1 LAKVAEMLDHPLMPW
16 QRQVA
21 DVGLEIDPQTGLPA
35 YREIVVTV
43 MRQSGKSILLLSFQ
57 LDRCL
62 SWPGLRRCAYT
73 AQSGFDARKKLL
85 RDYVP
90 ILKRSRLWPAV
101 EHVRQSQGDEGLTF
115 TDMSEIAVVASN
127 LSAGHGRSWDLG
139 VIDEAFDDEDDRR
152 EQAIVPALATRADGQ
167 LLVASTAGTT
177 RSAYLRRKLEAGRL
191 AVEMDSGHGIAFF
204 EWSIPDDADIDDPE
218 TWWSYM
224 PALGWTIQPEA
235 VAHAR
240 QSMSEAEFRR
250 SFCNQWVSM
259 DEAWLPPGAWAACR
273 DDRPIPDLAEVVL
286 GFDGSF
292 SNDSTAL
299 VAVQLGERPH
309 LDVAACWERPPD
321 ADEAWRVPILDV
333 EDAIRQ
339 ACRRWQVREIVCD
352 PFRWART
359 FQVLE
364 DDGLP
369 VVEFPQSPA
378 RMVPATQRFYE
389 AVVNKTLTHSGDERL
404 ARHIGNCVLKVDS
417 RGQRL
422 AKDTKN
428 SPRKIDLAVAAVM
441 AADRAAQR
449 VEQEQPFFGAWR

>member
-1 LAKVAEMLDHPLMPW
+1 MPW
-16 QRQVA
+16 QRAVA
-21 DVGLEIDPQTGLPA
+21 DVALEIDSGTGLPA
-35 YREIVVTV
+35 YREIVITV
-43 MRQSGKSILLLSFQ
+43 MRQSGKSILVLAFQ

-62 SWPGLRRCAYT
+62 SWDGLRRCAYT

-115 TDMSEIAVVASN
+115 GDSSEIAVVASN

-152 EQAIVPALATRADGQ
+152 EQSIVPALATRADGQ
-167 LLVASTAGTT
+167 LLVASTAGTV
-177 RSAYLRRKLEAGRL
+177 RSTYLRRKIEAGRL
-191 AVEMDSGHGIAFF
+191 AAELDSGRGIAFF
-204 EWSIPDDADIDDPE
+204 EWSIPDDADVDDPE
-218 TWWSYM
+218 VWWGHM

-240 QSMSEAEFRR
+240 QSMSDAEFRR
-250 SFCNQWVSM
+250 SFCNQWVAL
-259 DEAWLPPGAWAACR
+259 DDAWLPPGAWGACVDR
-273 DDRPIPDLAEVVL
+273 RPIPDRADVVL

-292 SNDSTAL
+292 NNDSTAL
-299 VAVQLGERPH
+299 VAVQVGATPH
-309 LDVAACWERPPD
+309 LDVVACWEKSPYM
-321 ADEAWRVPILDV
+321 DESWRVPILDV
-333 EDAIRQ
+333 EDEIRR

-352 PFRWART
+352 PARWART
-359 FQVLE
+359 FQILE

-369 VVEFPQSPA
+369 VVEFPQSPSM
-378 RMVPATQRFYE
+378 MVPATQRFYE
-389 AVVNKTLTHSGDERL
+389 AVVNRTLTHSGDERL
-404 ARHIGNCVLKVDS
+404 ARHVGHCVIKNDS
-417 RGQRL
+417 RGSRL

-441 AADRAAQR
+441 ALDRAAQPLMD
-449 VEQEQPFFGAWR
+449 VVPLVQWR